1 MVTGFFL
8 QWRVLRVL
16 TIEGENQE
24 QSVGS
29 SMFNVHKC
37 SHIEWRSLGNTSRFG
52 SELNRYLRAD
62 ALTAHGGPVRGRLM
76 IKPPFLLTATPT

>member
-1 MVTGFFL
+1 MVTGFSFN
-8 QWRVLRVL
+8 
-16 TIEGENQE
+16 GEYSEYSLSKEKTKNQIL
-24 QSVGS
+24 GN
-29 SMFNVHKC
+29 SMFNVHKR